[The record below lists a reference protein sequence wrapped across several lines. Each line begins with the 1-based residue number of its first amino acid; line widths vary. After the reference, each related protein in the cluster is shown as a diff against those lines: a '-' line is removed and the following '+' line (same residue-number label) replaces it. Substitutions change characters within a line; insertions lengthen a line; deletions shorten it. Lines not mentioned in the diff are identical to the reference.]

1 MNTHNVYAINTNEGK
16 DDRLLQRPQGNAFDR
31 TLAHLNMNVFRQL
44 LRLGTSR
51 ERMCAVMN
59 LSNQE
64 YDYICGIA

>member
-1 MNTHNVYAINTNEGK
+1 MNTCNVYTMTLQAGT
-16 DDRLLQRPQGNAFDR
+16 DDRLLQRPHSSAFDR

-64 YDYICGIA
+64 YDYICTIT